1 MNQQAW
7 STADNYLTESLG
19 LHDSVLAGVLAD
31 SEAAGLPSI
40 QVSAPQGKLLYLL
53 ARIGGARRILEVGTL
68 AGYSTIWLARGLP
81 ADGVLV
87 SLELESRHAEV
98 ARANLERAGLAD
110 RVQVRVGAASE
121 SLAGL
126 VAEGVEPFDL
136 VFVDAD
142 KEGYPDYLQWALRLT
157 RPGSVLVF
165 DNVVRG
171 GRVLA
176 PASDDTAAQGARRM
190 LDLLADE
197 PRVSATVVQTVGE
210 KGYDGFALALV
221 TN

>member
-1 MNQQAW
+1 MNQEMW
-7 STADNYLTESLG
+7 SAFDDYLAGPLELR
-19 LHDSVLAGVLAD
+19 DSVLTAALAD

-165 DNVVRG
+165 DNMVRG

>member
-1 MNQQAW
+1 
-7 STADNYLTESLG
+7 
-19 LHDSVLAGVLAD
+19 
-31 SEAAGLPSI
+31 
-40 QVSAPQGKLLYLL
+40 
-53 ARIGGARRILEVGTL
+53 
-68 AGYSTIWLARGLP
+68 
-81 ADGVLV
+81 
-87 SLELESRHAEV
+87 
-98 ARANLERAGLAD
+98 
-110 RVQVRVGAASE
+110 RVGAASE

-142 KEGYPDYLQWALRLT
+142 KEGYPDYLQWALRVT

-165 DNVVRG
+165 DNMVRG

-210 KGYDGFALALV
+210 KGYDGLAIAIV
-221 TN
+221 N